1 MNDAKRPQPLIP
13 DLLLGEERLSRLYQQ
28 TPTELPPAGV
38 DATIL
43 DAARQATRRKP
54 RRVYFLASRKWTV
67 PLSLAAALV
76 ITIGVVRSLRQE
88 ITSPTVVA
96 TPPAAP
102 PSSSPARMDGRDE
115 TLLKRREQKQQQARE
130 GLARAPQPFA
140 AQKEAA
146 EPNTENLSSLGAQQ
160 TEEGGVSSLH
170 TTSAAS
176 PRDLESRE
184 KAETARAK
192 ADEMSPEKLSPG
204 TLSPGEWIAEIKKLR
219 HAGKMVEA
227 EASLKAFKR
236 RYPTYPIDKALA
248 LPHHSHEEQR
258 GAQ

>member
-1 MNDAKRPQPLIP
+1 MNDTKRPQPLIP
-13 DLLLGEERLSRLYQQ
+13 DLLLEEERLSRLYQQ
-28 TPTELPPAGV
+28 TPMELPPAGV
-38 DATIL
+38 DAAIL

-88 ITSPTVVA
+88 MTSPTVVA
-96 TPPAAP
+96 TPLAAP
-102 PSSSPARMDGRDE
+102 PSSSPARMDVGDE
-115 TLLKRREQKQQQARE
+115 TLLKRREQKQPQARE
-130 GLARAPQPFA
+130 GLARAPQPLA
-140 AQKEAA
+140 TQEETA
-146 EPNTENLSSLGAQQ
+146 EPDTENLSSLAARQ
-160 TEEGGVSSLH
+160 TEEGVASSLH
-170 TTSAAS
+170 APSAAS
-176 PRDLESRE
+176 PRALESQG

-192 ADEMSPEKLSPG
+192 EDELSRG
-204 TLSPGEWIAEIKKLR
+204 ELSRGELSRDDWIAEIKKLR
-219 HAGKMVEA
+219 QAGKRAAA

-248 LPHHSHEEQR
+248 LPHQSHNEQR